1 MSWTHYE
8 TVVVGLSIT
17 AGLAGTAIVTGRKV
31 LHALSPLVELRGAAQ
46 ALKTLADVAPDVKLV
61 VEDHKGVPDRP
72 GVPGR
77 PGIMPALAALRGDV
91 AAVRSDVLRLDQG
104 AKHQIGQNRE
114 QNERLARI
122 EKAIPKGA

>member
-8 TVVVGLSIT
+8 TVVVGLSVT

-31 LHALSPLVELRGAAQ
+31 LKALSPLVELRGAAE
-46 ALKTLADVAPDVKLV
+46 ALKTLAEVAPDVKLV

-72 GVPGR
+72 GVRGR
-77 PGIMPALAALRGDV
+77 PGIMPALEALRTDV
-91 AAVRSDVLRLDQG
+91 GRLDDG
-104 AKHQIGQNRE
+104 AKHQIRQNDEQNR
-114 QNERLARI
+114 RLARI